1 MSRFFGFEK
10 GSQLPYRKG
19 YGVSEQGINVDVVV
33 EIEKS
38 QACGLE
44 KGGQAAGGFIV
55 QEFPQ
60 PVGGIDPD
68 PRYQQKGKFPDRG

>member
-1 MSRFFGFEK
+1 M
-10 GSQLPYRKG
+10 
-19 YGVSEQGINVDVVV
+19 DVVV

-38 QACGLE
+38 QACGPE

-68 PRYQQKGKFPDRG
+68 PDTSKRESFQTGVETPRILKNKAPIQNISGGF